1 MTESQTTVNDT
12 SPKTKKVSIQERS
25 VLVGEMIVV
34 NGHGVNRTSLKQRFA
49 EGGYQGQETPHFLL
63 FRRTEVPKIVLVHWF
78 ASEELNADIKHYVV
92 LELKPLGI
100 LPGLQQFGEILAGVV
115 GSFFPQDVR
124 RAWSYFGANTLQ
136 RFLTFL
142 STVSTPPYPDY
153 TSIGSFVT
161 QYKRICELCAGSSF
175 LDAGCESGFLPLLIA
190 ERIPFMERVVGVDIR
205 PDMFDIVRKLAEEH
219 GLTNVSFVQAD
230 LLANNFEALGTFDT
244 VTAIGVIEHFSESDM
259 YRVLANL
266 LKATG
271 QRLIL
276 LVPYEDEP
284 ESVYGHQQVFS
295 RDKLKAIGEWCVDE
309 LRGNGRIWLED
320 CVGGLLL
327 VQRC

>member
-1 MTESQTTVNDT
+1 MTESQAAISNASTGAKRV
-12 SPKTKKVSIQERS
+12 PIQDRS
-25 VLVGEMIVV
+25 VLVGEIIVV

-49 EGGYQGQETPHFLL
+49 EGGYQAQETAHFLL
-63 FRRTEVPKIVLVHWF
+63 FRRSEVPRIILVHWF
-78 ASEELNADIKHYVV
+78 ALEELNADIKHFVV
-92 LELKPLGI
+92 LELKPLGL
-100 LPGLQQFGEILAGVV
+100 LPRLQQFGEILAGIV

-136 RFLTFL
+136 RFLTCL

-153 TSIGSFVT
+153 TSIGSFAT
-161 QYKRICELCAGSSF
+161 QYKRICELCAGRSF

-205 PDMFDIVRKLAEEH
+205 SDMFDIVSKLAEERD
-219 GLTNVSFVQAD
+219 LTNVSFVQAD
-230 LLANNFEALGTFDT
+230 LLANDFETLGKFDT

-266 LKATG
+266 LKVTG

-276 LVPYEDEP
+276 IVPYEDEP
-284 ESVYGHQQVFS
+284 EPVYAHQQVFS
-295 RDKLKAIGEWCVDE
+295 RDKLQSIGEWCVDE
-309 LRGNGRIWLED
+309 LQGKGRIWLEE

-327 VQRC
+327 IQRC

>member
-1 MTESQTTVNDT
+1 MTENQTTITNA
-12 SPKTKKVSIQERS
+12 SLKPKKVSITERS

-34 NGHGVNRTSLKQRFA
+34 NGHGVNRAALKQRFA
-49 EGGYQGQETPHFLL
+49 EGGYQAQETSHFLL
-63 FRRTEVPKIVLVHWF
+63 FVRSEIPKTVLVHWF
-78 ASEELNADIKHYVV
+78 APEEMNADIKHFVV
-92 LELKPLGI
+92 LELKPLGL
-100 LPGLQQFGEILAGVV
+100 LPGLHQFGEILAGIV

-124 RAWSYFGANTLQ
+124 RAWSYFGTNTLQ

-153 TSIGSFVT
+153 TSIGSFAT
-161 QYKRICELCAGSSF
+161 QYKRICELCTGRSF

-205 PDMFDIVRKLAEEH
+205 PDMFDIVRKLAEERD
-219 GLTNVSFVQAD
+219 LTNVSFVQAD
-230 LLANNFEALGTFDT
+230 LLANDFEALGKFDT
-244 VTAIGVIEHFSESDM
+244 VTAIGVIEHFSEDDM

-266 LKATG
+266 LKVTG

-276 LVPYEDEP
+276 LVPYENEP
-284 ESVYGHQQVFS
+284 EPVYGHQQVFS

-309 LRGNGRIWLED
+309 LQGKGRIWLED

-327 VQRC
+327 VQCD